1 MEHNNI
7 NPINPSHGHDDPR
20 VRDGR
25 VLRHLPP
32 ARDRSVF
39 DRNMAMMRAL
49 EAGEPVTRVAKR
61 YGVTRQWVHG
71 LRRRH
76 AEEGEPG
83 PLPRSRRPRSVHN
96 RTSGEVRALIV
107 RVRERLLAGGWE
119 CGARS
124 IHGVLGE
131 RMGVLL
137 QCLFSRR
144 WFSPVSS
151 SCSQ

>member
-1 MEHNNI
+1 MAMTTRGCGTDACCVI
-7 NPINPSHGHDDPR
+7 R
-20 VRDGR
+20 
-25 VLRHLPP
+25 PP

-96 RTSGEVRALIV
+96 RTSGEERVCFSNLRSAL
-107 RVRERLLAGGWE
+107 
-119 CGARS
+119 
-124 IHGVLGE
+124 
-131 RMGVLL
+131 
-137 QCLFSRR
+137 
-144 WFSPVSS
+144 
-151 SCSQ
+151 

>member
-96 RTSGEVRALIV
+96 RTSGEARVCFSNLRSAL
-107 RVRERLLAGGWE
+107 
-119 CGARS
+119 
-124 IHGVLGE
+124 
-131 RMGVLL
+131 
-137 QCLFSRR
+137 
-144 WFSPVSS
+144 
-151 SCSQ
+151 

>member
-49 EAGEPVTRVAKR
+49 EAGEPVV
-61 YGVTRQWVHG
+61 
-71 LRRRH
+71 
-76 AEEGEPG
+76 
-83 PLPRSRRPRSVHN
+83 
-96 RTSGEVRALIV
+96 
-107 RVRERLLAGGWE
+107 
-119 CGARS
+119 
-124 IHGVLGE
+124 
-131 RMGVLL
+131 
-137 QCLFSRR
+137 F
-144 WFSPVSS
+144 
-151 SCSQ
+151 

>member
-1 MEHNNI
+1 M
-7 NPINPSHGHDDPR
+7 
-20 VRDGR
+20 RDGR

-83 PLPRSRRPRSVHN
+83 AAAAFAQAAQRAQPHQRR
-96 RTSGEVRALIV
+96 
-107 RVRERLLAGGWE
+107 
-119 CGARS
+119 GAR
-124 IHGVLGE
+124 V
-131 RMGVLL
+131 
-137 QCLFSRR
+137 F
-144 WFSPVSS
+144 
-151 SCSQ
+151 

>member
-61 YGVTRQWVHG
+61 YGV
-71 LRRRH
+71 
-76 AEEGEPG
+76 
-83 PLPRSRRPRSVHN
+83 
-96 RTSGEVRALIV
+96 
-107 RVRERLLAGGWE
+107 
-119 CGARS
+119 
-124 IHGVLGE
+124 
-131 RMGVLL
+131 VLL
-137 QCLFSRR
+137 QCLFSRLISIFPQCGR
-144 WFSPVSS
+144 MVFPGLVIMQSVM
-151 SCSQ
+151 